1 MQITNTP
8 SSSTQPETDTTLTR
22 GARGPAVA
30 DAQNLLLRAG
40 NSLTRYGAD
49 GQFGAETSSAVS
61 RFQLSRG
68 IAPSGNL
75 DAQTL
80 HALAAAQPAKPDY
93 GALFADGLLRGV
105 VAVGFDEVDSHLP
118 EQRELINGLA
128 RRGFRE
134 VSADERAQLG
144 LGTAGQFLIRSFE
157 LDGKPVRA
165 VFEVVTA
172 ETPDAKARFAA
183 AFKSSEVVLYGGH
196 GRYGSGPDFDHI
208 ASAEGNFVIGAPFEA
223 GHVTLGAVD
232 LGRLT
237 PEYQVMFFDGCNT
250 FRYFDDLRARAG
262 KGIDK
267 LDVIGSNAELYWNDT
282 AENLLAALD
291 SLSGGE
297 DLEQLNERLDVI
309 NRPPVG
315 THAFRPDGFDDN
327 GTP

>member
-1 MQITNTP
+1 MEITNSP
-8 SSSTQPETDTTLTR
+8 SPSTSPEADTTLTR

-49 GQFGAETSSAVS
+49 GQFGAETTQAIA
-61 RFQLSRG
+61 RFQLAHG
-68 IAPSGNL
+68 ITASGNL
-75 DAQTL
+75 DSQTL
-80 HALAAAQPAKPDY
+80 RALAEAAPARPDY

-118 EQRELINGLA
+118 EQRELISGLA
-128 RRGFRE
+128 QRGFRAVTDE
-134 VSADERAQLG
+134 ERAELG
-144 LGTAGQFLIRSFE
+144 LGTVGQFLIRSFE
-157 LDGKPVRA
+157 HEGKPVRA
-165 VFEVVTA
+165 VFEIVTA

-208 ASAEGNFVIGAPFEA
+208 ASASGNFVIGAPFEA
-223 GHVTLGAVD
+223 GHVTLGPVD
-232 LGRLT
+232 LGPLT

-250 FRYFDDLRARAG
+250 FRYFDDLRARSG

-291 SLSGGE
+291 ALSSGE
-297 DLEQLNERLDVI
+297 DLEQLNSRLDRI
-309 NRPPVG
+309 NSAPVG